1 MSVFDRIAEIGVV
14 PVVEIDDASDALGL
28 ADALIEGGLP
38 VAEITFRTAAAGDA
52 LRLVAKE
59 RPEVLIGAGTV
70 LTVEQ
75 VDESADSG
83 VRFALSPGFDAQ
95 VVERSRAASL
105 PFIPGAMTPSDVLAA
120 LGAGCKF
127 IKFFPAAASGGP
139 AMLKS
144 IAGPF
149 MNSGVRFNPTG
160 GISEKTLSDWLAM
173 PSVFAVGGTWIAPR
187 KEIAS
192 RNWRLIASN
201 ARKAVAA
208 ANASRDRA

>member
-1 MSVFDRIAEIGVV
+1 MGVFERIAEIGVV
-14 PVVEIDDASDALGL
+14 PVVEIDDASNALGL

-38 VAEITFRTAAAGDA
+38 VAEITFRTSAAGDA
-52 LRLVAKE
+52 LRSIAKE

-70 LTVEQ
+70 LTAEQ

-83 VRFALSPGFDAQ
+83 VHFALSPGFDAR

-105 PFIPGAMTPSDVLAA
+105 PFMPGAMTPSDVLAA

-127 IKFFPAAASGGP
+127 VKFFPAAAAGGP
-139 AMLKS
+139 ATLKS

-149 MNSGVRFNPTG
+149 VSSGVRFNPTG
-160 GISEKTLSDWLAM
+160 GVTQKTLSDWLAM

-208 ANASRDRA
+208 ADACRDCA

>member
-1 MSVFDRIAEIGVV
+1 MSVFDRIAELGVV
-14 PVVEIDDASDALGL
+14 PVVEIDDASNALGL

-52 LRLVAKE
+52 LRLIAKE

-75 VDESADSG
+75 VDEAADSG

-105 PFIPGAMTPSDVLAA
+105 PFMPGAMTPSDVLAA

-149 MNSGVRFNPTG
+149 MSSGVRFNPTG
-160 GISEKTLSDWLAM
+160 GVSQQTMSDWLAM

-192 RNWRLIASN
+192 RNWRMIASN
-201 ARKAVAA
+201 AQKAA
-208 ANASRDRA
+208 AAVRACRDCA

>member
-1 MSVFDRIAEIGVV
+1 MSVFDRIAELGVV
-14 PVVEIDDASDALGL
+14 PVVEIDDASNALGL

-52 LRLVAKE
+52 LRLIAKE

-75 VDESADSG
+75 VNEAADSG

-105 PFIPGAMTPSDVLAA
+105 PFMPGAMTPSDVLAA

-149 MNSGVRFNPTG
+149 MSLGVRFNPTG
-160 GISEKTLSDWLAM
+160 GVSQQTMSDWLAM

-192 RNWRLIASN
+192 RKWRMIASN
-201 ARKAVAA
+201 AQKAA
-208 ANASRDRA
+208 AAVRACRDCA

>member
-38 VAEITFRTAAAGDA
+38 VAEITFRTAAAGAA
-52 LRLVAKE
+52 LRLIAKE

-120 LGAGCKF
+120 LGAECKF

-160 GISEKTLSDWLAM
+160 GISEKTLSDWLAL

-187 KEIAS
+187 RVIAS
-192 RNWRLIASN
+192 RNWSLITSN
-201 ARKAVAA
+201 ARKAVSAA
-208 ANASRDRA
+208 DACRNGA

>member
-1 MSVFDRIAEIGVV
+1 MTVFDRIAEIGVV
-14 PVVEIDDASDALGL
+14 PVVEIDNASDALGL

-38 VAEITFRTAAAGDA
+38 VAEITFRTTAAGGA
-52 LRLVAKE
+52 LRLIAKE

-70 LTVEQ
+70 LTIEQ
-75 VDESADSG
+75 VEESADSG
-83 VRFALSPGFDAQ
+83 VRFALSPGFEAQ
-95 VVERSRAASL
+95 VVEKARAASL

-127 IKFFPAAASGGP
+127 VKFFPAAASGGP
-139 AMLKS
+139 AMLNS

-149 MNSGVRFNPTG
+149 VSLGVRFNPTG
-160 GISEKTLSDWLAM
+160 GVSQNTLSDWLAM

-192 RNWRLIASN
+192 RNWSLIASN

-208 ANASRDRA
+208 ANACRDCA

>member
-14 PVVEIDDASDALGL
+14 PVVEIDDASNALGL
-28 ADALIEGGLP
+28 ADALIDGGLP
-38 VAEITFRTAAAGDA
+38 VAEITFRTAAAGNA
-52 LRLVAKE
+52 LRLIAKE
-59 RPEVLIGAGTV
+59 RPEVLLGAGTV

-83 VRFALSPGFDAQ
+83 ARFALSPGFDAKA
-95 VVERSRAASL
+95 VERSRIASL

-120 LGAGCKF
+120 VCAGCKF
-127 IKFFPAAASGGP
+127 IKFFPASASGGP
-139 AMLKS
+139 AMLQS

-149 MNSGVRFNPTG
+149 QSSGVRFNPTG
-160 GISEKTLSDWLAM
+160 GITRNTMGDWLGM

-192 RNWRLIASN
+192 KNWSLIASN
-201 ARKAVAA
+201 ACEAVAA
-208 ANASRDRA
+208 ANACRDRA

>member
-1 MSVFDRIAEIGVV
+1 MTVFDRIAEIGVV

-28 ADALIEGGLP
+28 ADALTEGGLP
-38 VAEITFRTAAAGDA
+38 VAEITFRTTAAGDA
-52 LRLVAKE
+52 LRLIAKE

-70 LTVEQ
+70 LTIEQ
-75 VDESADSG
+75 VEESADSG
-83 VRFALSPGFDAQ
+83 VHFALSPGFEAQ
-95 VVERSRAASL
+95 IVERARAASL

-120 LGAGCKF
+120 LGDGCKF
-127 IKFFPAAASGGP
+127 VKFFPAAASGGP
-139 AMLKS
+139 AMLRS

-149 MNSGVRFNPTG
+149 VSSGVRFNPTG
-160 GISEKTLSDWLAM
+160 GVSQNTLSDWLAM

-187 KEIAS
+187 KEIAA

-208 ANASRDRA
+208 VNACRDCA